1 MHILSENVAKYLI
14 IKWRCVYY
22 KLAVCQ
28 YIEQRY
34 YLNYEFIT
42 SLNGTAYDFHLVF
55 NTSTMELYMYA
66 DMSMIE
72 HSRKNSKYNKLNKIL
87 DL

>member
-1 MHILSENVAKYLI
+1 
-14 IKWRCVYY
+14 
-22 KLAVCQ
+22 
-28 YIEQRY
+28 
-34 YLNYEFIT
+34 
-42 SLNGTAYDFHLVF
+42 
-55 NTSTMELYMYA
+55 MELYMYA

>member
-1 MHILSENVAKYLI
+1 MWQNTLSLSDGVSTISLRCANILNNDI
-14 IKWRCVYY
+14 ISTMN
-22 KLAVCQ
+22 L
-28 YIEQRY
+28 
-34 YLNYEFIT
+34 T

-55 NTSTMELYMYA
+55 NTRTIELYMYA